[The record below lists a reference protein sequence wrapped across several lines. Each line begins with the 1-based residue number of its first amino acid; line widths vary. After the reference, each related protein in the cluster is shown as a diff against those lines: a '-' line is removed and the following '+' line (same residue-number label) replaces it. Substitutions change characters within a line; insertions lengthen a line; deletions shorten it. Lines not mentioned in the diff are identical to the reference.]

1 MTTVYD
7 MNDVSLYR
15 VRMDQKDYRWIAVA
29 KDDNGA
35 IELC

>member
-15 VRMDQKDYRWIAVA
+15 VRMDQKGSRLKTCHSAPTSR
-29 KDDNGA
+29 
-35 IELC
+35 C

>member
-15 VRMDQKDYRWIAVA
+15 VRMDQKNYRWIAVT
-29 KDDNGA
+29 KMLTV
-35 IELC
+35 I